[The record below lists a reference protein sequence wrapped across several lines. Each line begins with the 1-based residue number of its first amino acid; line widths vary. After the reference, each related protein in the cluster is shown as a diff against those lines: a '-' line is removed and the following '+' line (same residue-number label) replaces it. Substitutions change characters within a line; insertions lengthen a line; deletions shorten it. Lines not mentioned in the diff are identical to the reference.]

1 MEKRAIFAIILTFL
15 VIMLWGVIQSKFF
28 PPAPT
33 KEIKKEEVAPAEKVV
48 EKKIDIKEIKSQPQ
62 KETKLPSKMKVV
74 PKREVSIETQ
84 NYWAIFTNEDARL
97 KHFKL
102 KKYEDRVEES
112 ALTVKLI
119 QLFQELFTKK
129 EEPKKPVPLDLVNTS
144 EEEGLPLGI
153 SFITP
158 LPSRDRVAP
167 TSSDGNWEVEK
178 EQLRLVNTGEK
189 GEITFIKILEN
200 GLKVSKRYGF
210 TSENNTIDLEVEVQ
224 NNTSQEIP
232 IQVGLEWIGK
242 VELRKLA
249 DEENKDFGLKYAF
262 LKNDKVETKDLGG
275 TGSSGCTPGCGTPK
289 RNIEPFESSDKGD
302 IRWYAFT
309 GEYFTALLIPSPSE
323 KNLTLS
329 VKGNEKNILKTNV
342 ISSSIAITP
351 KQAVKIPYRIYLGPK
366 EEERLKELGVSA
378 EKLVDFGFFTVVA
391 KPLLWVLRV
400 TNTVT
405 KNFGIDIIILS
416 ILIKIIFLPL
426 TQISFKS
433 MKEMQK
439 VQPEMARLKETYK
452 NDKAR
457 LQQEIMLLY
466 KRRKI
471 NPMSGCLPMLIQIP
485 VFIALYNAL
494 QYTIE
499 MRHAPFF
506 LWIKDL
512 AAKDPIYITPLIMG
526 ATMVIQQKMTP
537 TAADPA
543 QAKMFMLMPIM
554 FTFLFLN
561 FPSGLVIYWLINNVL
576 SIAHQYYL
584 NKKV

>member
-1 MEKRAIFAIILTFL
+1 MEKRAILAIILTFL
-15 VIMLWGVIQSKFF
+15 VIMLWSVIQSKFF
-28 PPAPT
+28 PSAPI
-33 KEIKKEEVAPAEKVV
+33 KEVKKEEIAPAEKVV
-48 EKKIDIKEIKSQPQ
+48 EKKIDIKETKSKPQ
-62 KETKLPSKMKVV
+62 KEAKLPSKTKVV
-74 PKREVSIETQ
+74 PKKEVSIETQ
-84 NYWAIFTNEDARL
+84 NYWAVFTNEDARL

-112 ALTVKLI
+112 PITIKLTQFVEDILG
-119 QLFQELFTKK
+119 KK
-129 EEPKKPVPLDLVNTS
+129 IEEPKKPEPLDLVNTG
-144 EEEGLPLGI
+144 EKEGLPLRI

-158 LPSRDRVAP
+158 LPS
-167 TSSDGNWEVEK
+167 SSDENWEVEK

-189 GEITFIKILEN
+189 GEITFTKSLEN
-200 GLKVSKRYGF
+200 GWKVLKRYRF
-210 TSENNTIDLEVEVQ
+210 SSDQYAIDLEVEVQ
-224 NNTSQEIP
+224 NNSSKEIISQLE
-232 IQVGLEWIGK
+232 LEWIGK
-242 VELRKLA
+242 IELAKLA
-249 DEENKDFGLKYAF
+249 DEGNKDYGLKSVF
-262 LKNDKVETKDLGG
+262 FKNNKVETKDLGG
-275 TGSSGCTPGCGTPK
+275 TGSSGCIPGCGTQK
-289 RNIEPFESSDKGD
+289 RKIEPFETSDKGD

-309 GEYFTALLIPSPSE
+309 GEYFTALLISPPTE
-323 KNLTLS
+323 KNITLS
-329 VKGNEKNILKTNV
+329 VKGDEKNLLQASV
-342 ISSSIAITP
+342 ITSPFSIP
-351 KQAVKIPYRIYLGPK
+351 SNQAVKIPYRIYMGPK
-366 EEERLKELGVSA
+366 EEGQLKTLGVSA

-391 KPLLWVLRV
+391 KPLLWFLKL

-433 MKEMQK
+433 MKAMQK

-471 NPMSGCLPMLIQIP
+471 NPMSGCLPMVIQIP

-506 LWIKDL
+506 LWMKDL

-537 TAADPA
+537 SAADPA
-543 QAKMFMLMPIM
+543 QAKMFMLMPVM

-561 FPSGLVIYWLINNVL
+561 FPSGLVLYWLVNNIL

>member
-1 MEKRAIFAIILTFL
+1 MEKRAILAIILTFL
-15 VIMLWGVIQSKFF
+15 VIMLWSVIQSKFF
-28 PPAPT
+28 PSAPI
-33 KEIKKEEVAPAEKVV
+33 KEVKKEEIAPAEKVV
-48 EKKIDIKEIKSQPQ
+48 EKKIDIKETKSKPQ
-62 KETKLPSKMKVV
+62 KEAKLPSKTKVV
-74 PKREVSIETQ
+74 PKKEVSIETQ
-84 NYWAIFTNEDARL
+84 NYWAVFTNEDARL

-112 ALTVKLI
+112 PITIKLTQFVEDILG
-119 QLFQELFTKK
+119 KK
-129 EEPKKPVPLDLVNTS
+129 IEEPKKPEPLDLVNTG
-144 EEEGLPLGI
+144 EKEGLPLRI

-158 LPSRDRVAP
+158 LPS
-167 TSSDGNWEVEK
+167 SSDGNWEVEK

-189 GEITFIKILEN
+189 GEITFTKSLEN
-200 GLKVSKRYGF
+200 GWKVLKRYRF
-210 TSENNTIDLEVEVQ
+210 SSDQYAIDLEVEVQ
-224 NNTSQEIP
+224 NNSSKEIISQLE
-232 IQVGLEWIGK
+232 LEWIGK
-242 VELRKLA
+242 IELAKLA
-249 DEENKDFGLKYAF
+249 DGGNKDYGLKSVF
-262 LKNDKVETKDLGG
+262 FKNNKVETKDLGG
-275 TGSSGCTPGCGTPK
+275 TGSSGCIPGCGTQK
-289 RNIEPFESSDKGD
+289 RKIEPFETSDKGD

-309 GEYFTALLIPSPSE
+309 GEYFTALLIPPPTE
-323 KNLTLS
+323 KNITLS
-329 VKGNEKNILKTNV
+329 VKGDEKNLLQASV
-342 ISSSIAITP
+342 ITSPFSIP
-351 KQAVKIPYRIYLGPK
+351 SNQAVKIPYRIYMGPK
-366 EEERLKELGVSA
+366 EEGQLKTLGVSA

-391 KPLLWVLRV
+391 KPLLWFLKL

-405 KNFGIDIIILS
+405 ENFGIDIIILS

-433 MKEMQK
+433 MKAMQK

-471 NPMSGCLPMLIQIP
+471 NPMSGCLPMVIQIP

-506 LWIKDL
+506 LWMKDL

-537 TAADPA
+537 SAADPA
-543 QAKMFMLMPIM
+543 QAKMFMLMPVM

-561 FPSGLVIYWLINNVL
+561 FPSGLVLYWLVNNIL